1 MAWKL
6 LRELDAM
13 ADSFL
18 QGPDRIQ
25 VSQQVSKTN
34 LGIQENRNLC
44 FMHIFD
50 VLAWWRPFLYSLQFG
65 SEMEFCELI
74 LQVKRA
80 TWKLDRSRDFVS
92 TCKTVEGLGP

>member
-13 ADSFL
+13 ADSCL
-18 QGPDRIQ
+18 QGPIQ
-25 VSQQVSKTN
+25 VSQQVSKTD
-34 LGIQENRNLC
+34 LGIQENRKLC

-80 TWKLDRSRDFVS
+80 TWKPDRSIDFAS